1 MQLSRLLCDF
11 WVSDSMRAVYW
22 CARSAQNVQRE
33 TKHSFSCV
41 FHILSRLFQIL
52 FVPFS
57 LLFVAKKRNTW
68 KLWRISPM
76 WNCVTFPR
84 LATFGQD
91 MRLLSVTFFSLRLG
105 MSPFEQS
112 FGPASLY
119 LLCFRSNV
127 GCLQR
132 SSQIANALSKETN
145 DPCKAQCCFS
155 KAMSTYSKCR
165 DLLDIC
171 SERRRMRKKQKK
183 DGLNQIFWLLFDL
196 FLRNLANLAVF
207 SMLGSN

>member
-1 MQLSRLLCDF
+1 
-11 WVSDSMRAVYW
+11 
-22 CARSAQNVQRE
+22 
-33 TKHSFSCV
+33 
-41 FHILSRLFQIL
+41 
-52 FVPFS
+52 
-57 LLFVAKKRNTW
+57 
-68 KLWRISPM
+68 
-76 WNCVTFPR
+76 
-84 LATFGQD
+84 
-91 MRLLSVTFFSLRLG
+91 

-165 DLLDIC
+165 DLLDIY

-207 SMLGSN
+207 SICWVPTSQLVFWFCYLSASFADVESSRCICAKLWSHIHQQRWKMSASDPVEMSQHVAACRSMSQYVAAQTE